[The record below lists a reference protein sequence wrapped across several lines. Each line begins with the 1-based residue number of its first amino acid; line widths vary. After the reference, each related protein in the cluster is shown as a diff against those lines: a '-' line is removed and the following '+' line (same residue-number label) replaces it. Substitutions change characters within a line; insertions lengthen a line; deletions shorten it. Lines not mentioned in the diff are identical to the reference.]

1 MTHRKEFALKTMDE
15 AKTAVDML
23 ILGGDVITMNAA
35 GEVVTDGALAIQGSR
50 IVAVGSAVD
59 LRTRYEAPQVID
71 ASKHIVMPGLIDTHT
86 HTAQQFERS
95 LVKWLGRKRPFKEP
109 VWQTLL
115 FPFEASLTEEDM
127 HLSGLFTYANM
138 LKLGT
143 TTFADSGGPCPEAL
157 GPAIEQTGI
166 RGVLARST
174 VDATE
179 GIPPEMTDTV
189 AGIIE
194 KGERL
199 YGQWHGKADGRI
211 RVWMGMRQI
220 MVCSEDLLH
229 AVRGLADQFNT
240 GIHIHLAEGPYEV
253 DWAIIQAG
261 QRPTEYLAARGFL
274 GPGVHAAHSVMLSE
288 RELDLYEANDVSVG
302 HCPVAMFSYTGVA
315 KVPEMRRRKL
325 RVGLGSDGAAFS
337 GGSLDLFQQM
347 KMAYHTHSV
356 VYGMP
361 YREISPVTQ
370 EDMLDIATLGGARA
384 LRWEDEIGSLEVGKK
399 ADVILLN
406 CDDLDVLP
414 SYDPLHTASS
424 VASGAQVRTVI
435 VNGNVVVRDGKLL
448 TLDEAALRERVRE
461 RAPKIVERFLK
472 RVN

>member
-1 MTHRKEFALKTMDE
+1 MNE
-15 AKTAVDML
+15 AKIEVD
-23 ILGGDVITMNAA
+23 ILVIGGDVITMNPT
-35 GEVVTDGALAIQGSR
+35 GEVLNDGALAIRGNQ
-50 IVAVGSAVD
+50 IVAVGSTVEIKA
-59 LRTRYEAPQVID
+59 TYTASEIID
-71 ASKHIVMPGLIDTHT
+71 AHQHVVMPGLIDSHT
-86 HTAQQFERS
+86 HTAQQFQRS
-95 LVKWLGRKRPFKEP
+95 LVKWLGRQRPFKEP

-127 HLSGLFTYANM
+127 HLSGLFAYANM
-138 LKLGT
+138 LKVGT

-157 GPAIEQTGI
+157 APAIEQIGI

-174 VDATE
+174 VDATD
-179 GIPPEMTDTV
+179 GIPREMTDTV
-189 AGIIE
+189 AGIIQKNE
-194 KGERL
+194 SL
-199 YGQWHGKADGRI
+199 FNQWHGKAQGRI

-253 DWAIIQAG
+253 DWAIIHAG
-261 QRPTEYLAARGFL
+261 QRPTEYLASRGFL
-274 GPGVHAAHSVMLSE
+274 SKGVHAAHSVMLSE
-288 RELDLYEANDVSVG
+288 RELDLYQDYDVSVG

-315 KVPEMRRRKL
+315 KVPEMLRRKL

-361 YREISPVTQ
+361 YRDISPVSQ
-370 EDMLDIATLGGARA
+370 EDMLEVATLGGARA
-384 LRWEDEIGSLEVGKK
+384 LRWDAEIGSLEVGKK
-399 ADVILLN
+399 ADLILLSI
-406 CDDLDVLP
+406 DDLDVMP

-424 VASGAQVRTVI
+424 SASGAQVRTVI
-435 VNGNVVVRDGKLL
+435 VDGRVVVRNGKLM
-448 TLDEAALRERVRE
+448 TMDEQALREEIRA

-472 RVN
+472 RIDR

>member
-1 MTHRKEFALKTMDE
+1 MNGVKTE
-15 AKTAVDML
+15 VDLL
-23 ILGGDVITMNAA
+23 IVGGDVITMNAA
-35 GEVVTDGALAIQGSR
+35 GEVLSDGALAVRGNQ
-50 IVAVGSAVD
+50 IVAIGRAAD
-59 LRTRYEAPQVID
+59 MTAAYAAPQTID
-71 ASKHIVMPGLIDTHT
+71 ARQHVVMPGLIDTHT
-86 HTAQQFERS
+86 HTAQQFQRS
-95 LVKWLGRKRPFKEP
+95 LVKWLGRERPFKEP

-115 FPFEASLTEEDM
+115 FPFEASLTDEDM
-127 HLSGLFTYANM
+127 HLSGLFAYANM
-138 LKLGT
+138 LKVGT

-157 GPAIEQTGI
+157 APAIEQTGI

-174 VDATE
+174 VDATD

-189 AGIIE
+189 AGVIQ

-199 YGQWHGKADGRI
+199 YQQWHGKADGRI

-229 AVRGLADQFNT
+229 AVRGLADQFKT

-253 DWAIIQAG
+253 DWAIIRAG
-261 QRPTEYLAARGFL
+261 QRPTEYLASRGFL

-288 RELDLYEANDVSVG
+288 RELDLYQAHDVSVG

-315 KVPEMRRRKL
+315 KVPEMLRRNL

-361 YREISPVTQ
+361 YRDISPVSQ
-370 EDMLDIATLGGARA
+370 EDMLEVATLGGARA
-384 LRWEDEIGSLEVGKK
+384 LRWDNEIGSLEVGKK
-399 ADVILLN
+399 ADLILLST
-406 CDDLDVLP
+406 DDLDVMP

-424 VASGAQVRTVI
+424 SASGAQVRTVI
-435 VNGNVVVRDGKLL
+435 VDGRVVVRDGVLL
-448 TLDEAALRERVRE
+448 TLDEQALREEIRA

-472 RVN
+472 RVER